1 VIPSVGLPPCCAK
14 TIDRFGRRD
23 LISRPAHRNIDSVP
37 QNCDNRAAQ
46 EITVDNELLITPY
59 KDVTVVNFQN
69 VSVLDSA
76 NIEAL
81 GRSLLDLV
89 EKNDTRKLILEFT
102 AVRFMSS
109 QALGVL
115 LQLKKAM
122 DPVHGKIVIAGIRPE
137 LHKVFKIT
145 NLNKMFTFHNDLD
158 TALQEFNIFM
168 PKS

>member
-1 VIPSVGLPPCCAK
+1 M
-14 TIDRFGRRD
+14 
-23 LISRPAHRNIDSVP
+23 
-37 QNCDNRAAQ
+37 
-46 EITVDNELLITPY
+46 DNELLIQPY

-81 GRSLLDLV
+81 GRNLLDLV
-89 EKNDTRKLILEFT
+89 EKQDTRKLVLEFSS
-102 AVRFMSS
+102 VKFMSS

-145 NLNKMFTFHNDLD
+145 NLHKMFTFHDDLD
-158 TALQEFNIFM
+158 KALQEFNIFM
-168 PKS
+168 PKG

>member
-1 VIPSVGLPPCCAK
+1 MAN
-14 TIDRFGRRD
+14 D
-23 LISRPAHRNIDSVP
+23 LLVQR
-37 QNCDNRAAQ
+37 
-46 EITVDNELLITPY
+46 Y

-69 VSVLDSA
+69 ISVLDSA

-81 GRSLLDLV
+81 GRNLLELV
-89 EKNDTRKLILEFT
+89 EKQDNRKVILEFS

-122 DPVHGKIVIAGIRPE
+122 DPVKGRVVIAGIRPE

-145 NLNKMFTFHNDLD
+145 NLHKLFTFHDNLD
-158 TALQEFNIFM
+158 KALGEFDVFV
-168 PKS
+168 PKM

>member
-1 VIPSVGLPPCCAK
+1 
-14 TIDRFGRRD
+14 
-23 LISRPAHRNIDSVP
+23 
-37 QNCDNRAAQ
+37 
-46 EITVDNELLITPY
+46 VDNQLLITPY

-81 GRSLLDLV
+81 GRSLLELV
-89 EKNDTRKLILEFT
+89 EKQDTRKLILEFS

-122 DPVHGKIVIAGIRPE
+122 DPVKGRVIIAGIRPE

-145 NLNKMFTFHNDLD
+145 NLNKMFTFHDDLD
-158 TALQEFNIFM
+158 KALGEFNVFV
-168 PKS
+168 PKT

>member
-1 VIPSVGLPPCCAK
+1 MGKALFAK
-14 TIDRFGRRD
+14 RW
-23 LISRPAHRNIDSVP
+23 H
-37 QNCDNRAAQ
+37 
-46 EITVDNELLITPY
+46 VDNDLLIQTY
-59 KDVTVVNFQN
+59 KDVTVVSFQN

-89 EKNDTRKLILEFT
+89 NKQDNRKMVLDF
-102 AVRFMSS
+102 ASVRFMSS

-122 DPVHGKIVIAGIRPE
+122 DTVKGKVVIAGIRPE

-145 NLNKMFTFHNDLD
+145 NLHKLFVFQDSLD
-158 TALQEFNIFM
+158 KALQDEFNVYI
-168 PKS
+168 PKN

>member
-1 VIPSVGLPPCCAK
+1 M
-14 TIDRFGRRD
+14 
-23 LISRPAHRNIDSVP
+23 
-37 QNCDNRAAQ
+37 
-46 EITVDNELLITPY
+46 ENELLITPY
-59 KDVTVVNFQN
+59 RDVTVVSFQN

-81 GRSLLDLV
+81 GRSLMELV
-89 EKNDTRKLILEFT
+89 EKQDTRKLILEFT

-122 DPVHGKIVIAGIRPE
+122 DPVHGKLVIAGIRPE

-145 NLNKMFTFHNDLD
+145 NLNKMFVFHDDLD
-158 TALQEFNIFM
+158 KALQEFGVFI
-168 PKS
+168 PK

>member
-1 VIPSVGLPPCCAK
+1 
-14 TIDRFGRRD
+14 
-23 LISRPAHRNIDSVP
+23 
-37 QNCDNRAAQ
+37 
-46 EITVDNELLITPY
+46 VDNQLLITPY
-59 KDVTVVNFQN
+59 KDVTVVSFQN

-89 EKNDTRKLILEFT
+89 EKQDTRKLILEFT

-122 DPVHGKIVIAGIRPE
+122 EPVKGKVVIVGIRPE

-145 NLNKMFTFHNDLD
+145 NLNKMFTFHEDLD
-158 TALQEFNIFM
+158 KALQDFNIFM
-168 PKS
+168 PKN

>member
-1 VIPSVGLPPCCAK
+1 M
-14 TIDRFGRRD
+14 
-23 LISRPAHRNIDSVP
+23 
-37 QNCDNRAAQ
+37 
-46 EITVDNELLITPY
+46 ENELMITPY

-81 GRSLLDLV
+81 GRNLMELV
-89 EKNDTRKLILEFT
+89 QKQDTRKLILEFS

-122 DPVHGKIVIAGIRPE
+122 DPVNGKIVIVGIRPE

-145 NLNKMFTFHNDLD
+145 NLHKMFIFHNELD
-158 TALQEFNIFM
+158 KALQEFNIFM
-168 PKS
+168 PHN

>member
-1 VIPSVGLPPCCAK
+1 
-14 TIDRFGRRD
+14 
-23 LISRPAHRNIDSVP
+23 
-37 QNCDNRAAQ
+37 
-46 EITVDNELLITPY
+46 VDNELLIQPY

-81 GRSLLDLV
+81 GRNLLDLIQ
-89 EKNDTRKLILEFT
+89 KQDIRKLILEFS

-109 QALGVL
+109 QALGIL

-122 DPVHGKIVIAGIRPE
+122 DPLHGKIVIVGIRPE

-145 NLNKMFTFHNDLD
+145 NLHKMFIFSDELD
-158 TALQEFNIFM
+158 KALGEFGVFV
-168 PKS
+168 PRA

>member
-1 VIPSVGLPPCCAK
+1 MRTQETSV
-14 TIDRFGRRD
+14 
-23 LISRPAHRNIDSVP
+23 
-37 QNCDNRAAQ
+37 
-46 EITVDNELLITPY
+46 ENELLITPY
-59 KDVTVVNFQN
+59 KDVTVVSFQN

-81 GRSLLDLV
+81 GRSLLELV
-89 EKNDTRKLILEFT
+89 EKQDTRKLILEFT

-122 DPVHGKIVIAGIRPE
+122 DPNHGKIIIVGIRPE

-145 NLNKMFTFHNDLD
+145 NLHKMFTFHDDLD
-158 TALQEFNIFM
+158 KGLQEFNVFM
-168 PKS
+168 PRN